1 MIVELNISNFAI
13 IDDLKI
19 NFVKGFNILTGET
32 GAGKS
37 IIVEGMGMILGQ
49 RANRDLVRKG
59 SQKSTLEGL
68 FYLEDPVKDTVNEIL
83 KDYGIDI
90 DPNNYLLISREIHK
104 SGRSVSR
111 INGRT
116 VTLTMLN
123 KITVNLVDIHGQ
135 HEHQSLLNISNH
147 MKLIDTFGDKELKSL
162 LQNVEE
168 EYRKLQNEKDKLSD
182 ISINNIEKDREI
194 DILRYQIDEINRA
207 SLLEYDEKNIV
218 SEYEKMKNI
227 KEIGYNLGEVSDL
240 INNND
245 YNDISILDN
254 INKCVS
260 KMNDIKKYD
269 SNLTQYNKILEDISF
284 QVQDLGISIRNYL
297 ENLEVNEENFKLLEE
312 KIDITNSVKKKY
324 GNTIEEILQYK
335 SKIENRLEMLLNN
348 EKIIENINN
357 NIIIIEDNLTDY
369 CTKITEIRKELSKS
383 IEVYITKELEDLN
396 MDDVVFK
403 VDFQKIDK
411 FTMSGWDK
419 IEFLISTNKGEDL
432 KPLTKIVSGGEM
444 SRIML
449 AFKSILAKYDNIPCL
464 IFDEIDTGISGRT
477 AQIVGEKIK
486 MLSSNHQIICISHL
500 PQIAALADTHFII
513 EKDIL
518 KDKTRT
524 VVRRLNKSERID
536 ELSRLLGGVDLTNTT
551 KQHAEEMLEMS
562 KKLKF
567 KN

>member
-524 VVRRLNKSERID
+524 VVRKLNKSERID

>member
-260 KMNDIKKYD
+260 KVNDIKKYD